1 LSTSLDIDQYIA
13 DIDRFKELVEN
24 LVEDNPA
31 ALLQKIEL
39 LTRCLVLVGDLS
51 SECDR
56 LYKRWHVHRDTEY
69 AKAYIKAVRP
79 KKENAELAITQVRQM
94 EAESYGRMQ
103 KWRNELLTMTET
115 VHGLRL
121 KMKVN
126 FNDGMV
132 GGRYQGGGQ
141 I

>member
-1 LSTSLDIDQYIA
+1 LSNPFDVDQYIA
-13 DIDRFKELVEN
+13 DIDRFKELAEN
-24 LVEDNPA
+24 LQEDNPA

-69 AKAYIKAVRP
+69 AKAYITADRP
-79 KKENAELAITQVRQM
+79 KKEHAELAITEIRQM

-103 KWRNELLTMTET
+103 KWRNDFDSLTET

-126 FNDGMV
+126 FNDGTV

>member
-1 LSTSLDIDQYIA
+1 MSSQFNIEQYIE
-13 DIDRFKELVEN
+13 DIERFKELSEG
-24 LVEDNPA
+24 LPEDNPT
-31 ALLQKIEL
+31 ALLQKIDL
-39 LTRCLVLVGDLS
+39 LTKCLVLVGELS

-69 AKAYIKAVRP
+69 AKAYIAAPKP

-103 KWRNELLTMTET
+103 KWRNELTTLTEML
-115 VHGLRL
+115 HGLRL

-126 FNDGMV
+126 FAEGSV
-132 GGRYQGGGQ
+132 GSRG
-141 I
+141 

>member
-1 LSTSLDIDQYIA
+1 MSNQLDIDTYVA
-13 DIDRFKELVEN
+13 EIDRFKDLAAD
-24 LVEDNPA
+24 LPEDNPA
-31 ALLQKIEL
+31 VLLKKIEL
-39 LTRCLVLVGDLS
+39 LTNCLVLVGDLS

-69 AKAYIKAVRP
+69 AKAYITADRP

-103 KWRNELLTMTET
+103 KWRNELVTMTET
-115 VHGLRL
+115 LHGLRL

-126 FNDGMV
+126 FAEGSI
-132 GGRYQGGGQ
+132 GYQGGR
-141 I
+141 